1 MTCDPVPPRLLVVD
15 DDAFLA
21 HLICRQLGLA
31 GIQSRAAASALEA
44 RRALEDAPCDL
55 VLLDVGLPD
64 QDGYALCR
72 ELKSDPRHRHLPV
85 IFMTARGSESE
96 VLRGFD
102 AGGVDYVV
110 KPFEPRVLVARVT
123 THTTLS
129 RLSRDLEASL
139 AARTESLHRAH
150 RRMREMDAELALAEE
165 RERRRLAERL
175 HDSTIQQLVLARMLA
190 AGEPRGDPGGGPGG
204 DPAAPAR
211 SERMLALLDL
221 SLGQLRDLVFELS
234 PPILY
239 QGGLIPALHWLAA
252 DLGGRGRLR
261 FACREEGALP
271 PIPEDLKVILYRSAR
286 ELMLN
291 VCRHARAEQA
301 EVIIRGEPAAVELVV
316 SDDGVGIGSALECD
330 DCTPLSGGGFGLFSL
345 RSRIELIDG
354 TLRLRRRPTGGTE
367 AGIRVPLAMVGLGA
381 AAGSERGQRSSR
393 IRESIREE
401 RE

>member
-1 MTCDPVPPRLLVVD
+1 MPPRLLVVD
-15 DDAFLA
+15 DDAFFA

-31 GIQSRAAASALEA
+31 GMQSRAAASAEEA
-44 RRALEDAPCDL
+44 RRALEDEPCDL

-72 ELKSDPRHRHLPV
+72 DLKSDPRHRHLPV

-139 AARTESLHRAH
+139 AARTESLHLAH

-190 AGEPRGDPGGGPGG
+190 AGDPGG
-204 DPAAPAR
+204 DPAALAR
-211 SERMLALLDL
+211 GERMLALLDL

-252 DLGGRGRLR
+252 DLSGRCRLR
-261 FACREEGALP
+261 FACREEGVLP
-271 PIPEDLKVILYRSAR
+271 PITEDLKVILYRSAR

-291 VCRHARAEQA
+291 VCRHARAEHA
-301 EVIIRGEPAAVELVV
+301 EVIIRAEPGAVELVV
-316 SDDGVGIGSALECD
+316 SDDGVGISPALECD

-345 RSRIELIDG
+345 RSRIELIEG
-354 TLRLRRRPTGGTE
+354 SLRLRRRPKGGTE
-367 AGIRVPLAMVGLGA
+367 AGIRVPLATAGPGSGA
-381 AAGSERGQRSSR
+381 PRDASW
-393 IRESIREE
+393 SIDYNDGGNDR
-401 RE
+401 